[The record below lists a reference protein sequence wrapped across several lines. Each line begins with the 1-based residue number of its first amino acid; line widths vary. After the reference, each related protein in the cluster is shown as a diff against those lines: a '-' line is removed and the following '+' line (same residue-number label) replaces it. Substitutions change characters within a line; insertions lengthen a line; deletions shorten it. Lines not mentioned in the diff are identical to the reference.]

1 LRSRRLFGFTL
12 LALAAPLPPL
22 PPLHAQRFTV
32 VEASAGTA
40 LILARHRM
48 AGVELGVGY
57 RPGGQSR
64 VALAVDAGT
73 EDGRAAVRAQLT
85 VQFLVTPAARRG
97 AGLYGGFGVAV
108 AGRRGAPGGGY
119 LAVLVGL
126 EAAPG
131 GRGTG
136 GAGAARG
143 GWYAELGLAG
153 GARIAAGWRGR
164 WFSGRRPG

>member
-1 LRSRRLFGFTL
+1 LRSRPLLGSVL
-12 LALAAPLPPL
+12 LALATPVAPLR
-22 PPLHAQRFTV
+22 AQRFTV
-32 VEASAGTA
+32 FEADAGAA
-40 LILARHRM
+40 LVLARHTM
-48 AGVELGVGY
+48 AGVEVGAGY

-64 VALAVDAGT
+64 VALAVGAGS
-73 EDGRAAVRAQLT
+73 EDGRAAARAQLT
-85 VQFLVTPAARRG
+85 AQFLVTPAARRG
-97 AGLYGGFGVAV
+97 AGLYGGLGVAV

-119 LAVLVGL
+119 LALVVGL

-131 GRGTG
+131 GGGTR
-136 GAGAARG
+136 RG

>member
-1 LRSRRLFGFTL
+1 LRSRRLFRITL

-22 PPLHAQRFTV
+22 HAQRVTV
-32 VEASAGTA
+32 VEAGAGTA

-48 AGVELGVGY
+48 AAVEVGVGY

-85 VQFLVTPAARRG
+85 AQFLVTPAARRG
-97 AGLYGGFGVAV
+97 AGLYGGLGVAV

-119 LAVLVGL
+119 VAVLVGL

-131 GRGTG
+131 GRGP
-136 GAGAARG
+136 AARG

>member
-1 LRSRRLFGFTL
+1 LRSRRLFGITL
-12 LALAAPLPPL
+12 LALAAPFS
-22 PPLHAQRFTV
+22 PLHAQRVTV

-40 LILARHRM
+40 LVLARRRM
-48 AGVELGVGY
+48 AGVELGAGY

-73 EDGRAAVRAQLT
+73 EGGRAAMRAQLT
-85 VQFLVTPAARRG
+85 AQFLVTPAARRG
-97 AGLYGGFGVAV
+97 AGLYGGLGVAV
-108 AGRRGAPGGGY
+108 AGRRGTPGAAY
-119 LAVLVGL
+119 VAVLVGL

-131 GRGTG
+131 GRGP
-136 GAGAARG
+136 AARG